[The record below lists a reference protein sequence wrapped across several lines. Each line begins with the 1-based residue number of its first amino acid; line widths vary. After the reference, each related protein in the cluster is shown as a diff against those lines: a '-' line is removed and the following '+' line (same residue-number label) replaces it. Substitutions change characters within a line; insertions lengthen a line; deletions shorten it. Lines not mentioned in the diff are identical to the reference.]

1 MFQHILQ
8 IISSIT
14 KIDSYISKG
23 WKAVLVSY
31 QYITNTLKAI
41 KDYLIT
47 FAEGI
52 TP

>member
-1 MFQHILQ
+1 M
-8 IISSIT
+8 
-14 KIDSYISKG
+14 KG
-23 WKAVLVSY
+23 STCELSVHNKHA
-31 QYITNTLKAI
+31 QAI